1 MHAAVFVDFEN
12 LFLSLKNRE
21 ELSGLRIREL
31 SLGILDHLKER
42 LSQDKAPMVLGRSY
56 AAFDTYP
63 GMEVAHDLALMGFDP
78 QYVLV
83 GHAGKNSA
91 DVQLACDV
99 CRVLYR
105 RPDIDAIVIV
115 SGDRDFI
122 PIARQVLEENR
133 ELRVVAI
140 PDSTS
145 GDLRMRVGK
154 DRFWNALDL
163 IDVDRSSR
171 GGVASAAGSGG
182 DAEQPAADPAGGSGG
197 GAEDSHKAAIVGH
210 IPVTWRTDEL
220 PKDDHIAERL
230 QECVELILRSQARHG
245 SSEVWLSPFLKGP
258 MSQHFSGLVHPERRA
273 LINELRLRGA
283 IQIEE
288 RENQYADHP
297 YSVIVLDPANPLV
310 RTAADR
316 VKQNDD
322 PNWCI
327 ASYHVSLS
335 SAARSRS
342 AALLARRS
350 RSATSSSLAT
360 ALSRTRRS
368 CSSSSA
374 RSASRPRTAA
384 PNSVASA
391 TRSAGTPRSTT
402 VTRRSPRAAAP
413 SRPTPD
419 ATASSLAS
427 RTGR

>member
-12 LFLSLKNRE
+12 LFLSLKKRE
-21 ELSGLRIREL
+21 ELSGLRTREL
-31 SLGILDHLKER
+31 SLGILEQLKER
-42 LSQDKAPMVLGRSY
+42 LSKDKAPMVLGRSY

-83 GHAGKNSA
+83 GHAGKHSA

-163 IDVDRSSR
+163 IDVKPVVGAMDHAV
-171 GGVASAAGSGG
+171 VASVDEPHPVAL
-182 DAEQPAADPAGGSGG
+182 
-197 GAEDSHKAAIVGH
+197 GAVDQDDVDTHKAEIVGH

-220 PKDDHIAERL
+220 PNDDNVSERL
-230 QECVELILRSQARHG
+230 EQCVDLILRAQARHG
-245 SSEVWLSPFLKGP
+245 SAEVWLSPFLKGP

-283 IQIEE
+283 IRIEE
-288 RENQYADHP
+288 RENQHADHP
-297 YSVIVLDPANPLV
+297 YSVIVLDQAHALV
-310 RTAADR
+310 
-316 VKQNDD
+316 
-322 PNWCI
+322 
-327 ASYHVSLS
+327 
-335 SAARSRS
+335 
-342 AALLARRS
+342 
-350 RSATSSSLAT
+350 
-360 ALSRTRRS
+360 
-368 CSSSSA
+368 
-374 RSASRPRTAA
+374 RSASE
-384 PNSVASA
+384 
-391 TRSAGTPRSTT
+391 
-402 VTRRSPRAAAP
+402 RAQQ
-413 SRPTPD
+413 PD
-419 ATASSLAS
+419 AQN
-427 RTGR
+427 

>member
-12 LFLSLKNRE
+12 LFLSLKGRE

-31 SLGILDHLKER
+31 SLGILEQLKQRLHL
-42 LSQDKAPMVLGRSY
+42 DKAPMVLGRSY

-145 GDLRMRVGK
+145 GDLRMRVGA

-163 IDVDRSSR
+163 IEVEDGSSKTLSEVNL
-171 GGVASAAGSGG
+171 GSSPGDPGAASSG
-182 DAEQPAADPAGGSGG
+182 DMSAEESE
-197 GAEDSHKAAIVGH
+197 EDHSASIVGH
-210 IPVTWRTDEL
+210 IPVTWSVDEQS
-220 PKDDHIAERL
+220 DGSDVGQRL
-230 QECVELILRSQARHG
+230 DQCIDLILRAQVRHG

-258 MSQHFSGLVHPERRA
+258 MSHHFSGLVHPERRA
-273 LINELRLRGA
+273 LINELRHRGV

-297 YSVIVLDPANPLV
+297 YSVIVLDQAHPMVTVA
-310 RTAADR
+310 
-316 VKQNDD
+316 
-322 PNWCI
+322 
-327 ASYHVSLS
+327 
-335 SAARSRS
+335 AARAQKQDESH
-342 AALLARRS
+342 
-350 RSATSSSLAT
+350 
-360 ALSRTRRS
+360 
-368 CSSSSA
+368 
-374 RSASRPRTAA
+374 
-384 PNSVASA
+384 
-391 TRSAGTPRSTT
+391 
-402 VTRRSPRAAAP
+402 
-413 SRPTPD
+413 
-419 ATASSLAS
+419 
-427 RTGR
+427 

>member
-12 LFLSLKNRE
+12 LFLSLKGRE

-31 SLGILDHLKER
+31 SLGILEQLKQR
-42 LSQDKAPMVLGRSY
+42 LHKDKAPMVLGRSY

-145 GDLRMRVGK
+145 GDLRMRVGA

-163 IDVDRSSR
+163 IEVEKSEEK
-171 GGVASAAGSGG
+171 AP
-182 DAEQPAADPAGGSGG
+182 AEPAAKPADNGKP
-197 GAEDSHKAAIVGH
+197 AEAPEGVPAAAEEDEHKAAIVGH

-220 PKDDHIAERL
+220 PQDAHVAERL
-230 QECVELILRSQARHG
+230 NQCVELILRAQVRHG

-258 MSQHFSGLVHPERRA
+258 MSHHFSGLVHPERRA
-273 LINELRLRGA
+273 LINELRHRGV

-297 YSVIVLDPANPLV
+297 YSVIVLDQTHPMVTVAAERQKKQDEAN
-310 RTAADR
+310 
-316 VKQNDD
+316 
-322 PNWCI
+322 
-327 ASYHVSLS
+327 
-335 SAARSRS
+335 
-342 AALLARRS
+342 
-350 RSATSSSLAT
+350 
-360 ALSRTRRS
+360 
-368 CSSSSA
+368 
-374 RSASRPRTAA
+374 
-384 PNSVASA
+384 
-391 TRSAGTPRSTT
+391 
-402 VTRRSPRAAAP
+402 
-413 SRPTPD
+413 
-419 ATASSLAS
+419 
-427 RTGR
+427 

>member
-21 ELSGLRIREL
+21 ELTGHRIRDL
-31 SLGILDHLKER
+31 CLGILEHLKAR
-42 LSQDKAPMVLGRSY
+42 LHLDKAPMVLGRSY

-145 GDLRMRVGK
+145 GDLRMRVGA

-163 IDVDRSSR
+163 M
-171 GGVASAAGSGG
+171 GVEARAAQAEAGPAAASATAEVPITTPLPQAGTNGDAGSH
-182 DAEQPAADPAGGSGG
+182 AEVVAAERAL
-197 GAEDSHKAAIVGH
+197 AERAKPPRAAIVGH
-210 IPVTWRTDEL
+210 IPVTWRTADEL
-220 PKDDHIAERL
+220 PADSELGERL
-230 QECVELILRSQARHG
+230 QQCIDLILRAQVRHG
-245 SSEVWLSPFLKGP
+245 SQEVWLSPFLKGP

-273 LINELRLRGA
+273 LINELRHRGV
-283 IQIEE
+283 IRIEE

-297 YSVIVLDPANPLV
+297 YSVIVLD
-310 RTAADR
+310 
-316 VKQNDD
+316 
-322 PNWCI
+322 
-327 ASYHVSLS
+327 
-335 SAARSRS
+335 SAHPMVQVAIER
-342 AALLARRS
+342 AKRRDE
-350 RSATSSSLAT
+350 AK
-360 ALSRTRRS
+360 
-368 CSSSSA
+368 
-374 RSASRPRTAA
+374 
-384 PNSVASA
+384 
-391 TRSAGTPRSTT
+391 
-402 VTRRSPRAAAP
+402 
-413 SRPTPD
+413 
-419 ATASSLAS
+419 
-427 RTGR
+427 

>member
-31 SLGILDHLKER
+31 SLGILEQLKQR
-42 LSQDKAPMVLGRSY
+42 LHKDKAPMVLGRSY
-56 AAFDTYP
+56 AAFDSYP

-122 PIARQVLEENR
+122 PIARQVLEESR

-145 GDLRMRVGK
+145 GDLRMRVGA
-154 DRFWNALDL
+154 DRLWNALDL
-163 IDVDRSSR
+163 IDVDAAPAPAVPQPD
-171 GGVASAAGSGG
+171 VAVTPTEPG
-182 DAEQPAADPAGGSGG
+182 DAPAAEVEDEAADP
-197 GAEDSHKAAIVGH
+197 HKAAIVGH

-220 PKDDHIAERL
+220 PQDADVGARL
-230 QECVELILRSQARHG
+230 HECLELILRAQARHG
-245 SSEVWLSPFLKGP
+245 SAEVWLSPFLKGP

-273 LINELRLRGA
+273 LINELRHRGA
-283 IQIEE
+283 IRIEE

-297 YSVIVLDPANPLV
+297 YSVIVLDQGHPLV
-310 RTAADR
+310 R
-316 VKQNDD
+316 
-322 PNWCI
+322 
-327 ASYHVSLS
+327 
-335 SAARSRS
+335 
-342 AALLARRS
+342 
-350 RSATSSSLAT
+350 
-360 ALSRTRRS
+360 
-368 CSSSSA
+368 
-374 RSASRPRTAA
+374 
-384 PNSVASA
+384 
-391 TRSAGTPRSTT
+391 
-402 VTRRSPRAAAP
+402 AAAEHA
-413 SRPTPD
+413 R
-419 ATASSLAS
+419 
-427 RTGR
+427 GRDESNG

>member
-21 ELSGLRIREL
+21 ELTGQRIRDLCL
-31 SLGILDHLKER
+31 SILEHLKAR
-42 LSQDKAPMVLGRSY
+42 LRADNAPMVLGRSY

-145 GDLRMRVGK
+145 GDLRMRVGG
-154 DRFWNALDL
+154 DRFWNALEL
-163 IDVDRSSR
+163 IGAGQLDGRAAEHAGAIGAPAHETEAG
-171 GGVASAAGSGG
+171 GGVAATRNG
-182 DAEQPAADPAGGSGG
+182 DAHVDHEAREAA
-197 GAEDSHKAAIVGH
+197 KTRAAIVGH
-210 IPVTWRTDEL
+210 IPVTWRTAEGLPADEGL
-220 PKDDHIAERL
+220 HERL
-230 QECVELILRSQARHG
+230 AQCIELVLRAQVRHG

-273 LINELRLRGA
+273 LVNELRQRGV
-283 IQIEE
+283 IRIEE

-297 YSVIVLDPANPLV
+297 YSVIVLDNTHPMVQAV
-310 RTAADR
+310 VERM
-316 VKQNDD
+316 K
-322 PNWCI
+322 
-327 ASYHVSLS
+327 
-335 SAARSRS
+335 
-342 AALLARRS
+342 RREES
-350 RSATSSSLAT
+350 K
-360 ALSRTRRS
+360 
-368 CSSSSA
+368 
-374 RSASRPRTAA
+374 
-384 PNSVASA
+384 
-391 TRSAGTPRSTT
+391 
-402 VTRRSPRAAAP
+402 
-413 SRPTPD
+413 
-419 ATASSLAS
+419 
-427 RTGR
+427 

>member
-31 SLGILDHLKER
+31 SLGILEQLKER
-42 LSQDKAPMVLGRSY
+42 LNIDKAPMVLGRSY

-145 GDLRMRVGK
+145 GDLRMRVGV

-163 IDVDRSSR
+163 IDVEVPPAE
-171 GGVASAAGSGG
+171 VAPTSDTGAGLDGSAAPRADSKGNAAATDDSG
-182 DAEQPAADPAGGSGG
+182 
-197 GAEDSHKAAIVGH
+197 HKAAIVGH

-220 PKDDHIAERL
+220 PQDDHIDERL
-230 QECVELILRSQARHG
+230 HECLELILRAQARHG
-245 SSEVWLSPFLKGP
+245 SAEVWLSPFLKGP

-283 IQIEE
+283 IRIEE
-288 RENQYADHP
+288 RDNQYADHP
-297 YSVIVLDPANPLV
+297 YSVIVLDPSHPMV
-310 RTAADR
+310 RAAADR
-316 VKQNDD
+316 AKAHDE
-322 PNWCI
+322 PN
-327 ASYHVSLS
+327 
-335 SAARSRS
+335 
-342 AALLARRS
+342 
-350 RSATSSSLAT
+350 
-360 ALSRTRRS
+360 
-368 CSSSSA
+368 
-374 RSASRPRTAA
+374 
-384 PNSVASA
+384 
-391 TRSAGTPRSTT
+391 
-402 VTRRSPRAAAP
+402 
-413 SRPTPD
+413 
-419 ATASSLAS
+419 
-427 RTGR
+427 